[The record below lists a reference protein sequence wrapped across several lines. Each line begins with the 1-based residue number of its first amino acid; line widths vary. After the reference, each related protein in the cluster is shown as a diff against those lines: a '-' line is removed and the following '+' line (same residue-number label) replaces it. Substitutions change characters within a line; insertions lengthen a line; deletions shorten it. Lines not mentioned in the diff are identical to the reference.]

1 MTKIFLAD
9 PEIHAEQL
17 KSLRAELPEG
27 WTLVDDPSG
36 AAAFLTENVDVT
48 PEMLASAGDSLRVV
62 LRLDTG
68 GARIAP
74 AAVPVLDL
82 SNTGLVG
89 VAEHVVAL
97 MLALSRRL
105 LWVAR
110 KTAEAKWVQGKDQP
124 IFTDQRKYTYNW
136 IDLPNSGALY
146 RKKVGIV
153 GLGFIGREVA
163 KRLRPFGVQLLYT
176 DLQPFP
182 EEIEKSLGVSWR
194 SMDDLL
200 KESDFVT
207 LHLRFQDGPGGND
220 KQFGATEFG
229 KMKPTAY
236 FINTSRGRMV
246 DEDALVHAI
255 KTGQIA
261 GAGLDVFRYEPLPTD
276 HPLLEVCGDNVILTA
291 HVAGTYMVEAW
302 KTTAVEIIERIQEAL

>member
-1 MTKIFLAD
+1 MTKIYLAD

-17 KSLRAELPEG
+17 KALRAELPEG
-27 WTLVDDPSG
+27 WSLVDSLAG
-36 AAAFLTENVDVT
+36 ASAILTENVDVS
-48 PEMLASAGDSLRVV
+48 PAMLVAASDTLHVI

-68 GARIAP
+68 KAVVAP
-74 AAVPVLDL
+74 TEIPVIDL

-89 VAEHVVAL
+89 VAEHVVL
-97 MLALSRRL
+97 MMLSLSRRL

-110 KTAEAKWVQGKDQP
+110 KTAEADWVAGKDQP

-176 DLQPFP
+176 DLQRFD
-182 EEIEKSLGVSWR
+182 EETEKRFGVSWR

-207 LHLRFQDGPGGND
+207 LHLRFQDGPDGND
-220 KQFGATEFG
+220 KQFGARQFDM
-229 KMKPTAY
+229 MKPTAY

-246 DEDALVHAI
+246 DEAALVQAL

-261 GAGLDVFRYEPLPTD
+261 GAGLDVFRYEPLPKD

-302 KTTAVEIIERIQEAL
+302 QTTAVEIVERIKEAI

>member
-9 PEIHAEQL
+9 PEIHAEQI
-17 KSLRAELPEG
+17 KALRAELPDG
-27 WTLVDDPSG
+27 WTLVDSPAG
-36 AAAFLTENVDVT
+36 AAVFLTENVDVT
-48 PEMLASAGDSLRVV
+48 PEMLAAAAGTLRVV

-68 GARIAP
+68 EAKIAP
-74 AAVPVLDL
+74 ATVPVLDL

-124 IFTDQRKYTYNW
+124 ILTDQRKYTYNW

-153 GLGFIGREVA
+153 GLGFIGREVV

-176 DLQPFP
+176 DLQRFP
-182 EEIEKSLGVSWR
+182 AEFEKSLGVSWR

-207 LHLRFQDGPGGND
+207 LHLRFQDGPDGND
-220 KQFGATEFG
+220 KQFGAPEFA

-246 DEDALVHAI
+246 DEDALVDAI

-261 GAGLDVFRYEPLPTD
+261 GAGLDVFRYEPLPAD
-276 HPLLEVCGDNVILTA
+276 HPLLELCGDNVILTA

-302 KTTAVEIIERIQEAL
+302 QTTAVEIIERIQEAL